1 MPNWCVNQIHVS
13 GPDALDVQRLMTEPQ
28 TLLHYDATK
37 AAVKMFLAGVGGLLK
52 PTVPM
57 SFDVYPELIAGIGES
72 NTANHAFD
80 AFVMLLNQKP
90 QLTPEI
96 CLVILTLFEQ
106 TGLKQRYWGN
116 LPVAARKKISP
127 LLKNSAYNCA
137 YDWLGIYFRCVSLDV
152 LWAKLDVFE
161 PVLPSSFSLSSLC
174 PPNLLSQINGFNGH
188 LLPGI
193 SSGYN
198 DNCDRLGTKW
208 EMVDVD
214 VVESN
219 DGFVKLEFDTA
230 WSPAIPP
237 MAELAARFP
246 ESVFTHYFVEIGCSF
261 CGYVSYEDGIVQE
274 DRDDSLVFS
283 DEENDEGYH
292 DLVGPDY
299 LIENFDRY
307 GG

>member
-57 SFDVYPELIAGIGES
+57 RFDVYPELIAGIGES
-72 NTANHAFD
+72 NIANHAFD

-90 QLTPEI
+90 KLTPEI

-127 LLKNSAYNCA
+127 LLKNSAY
-137 YDWLGIYFRCVSLDV
+137 DWSGIYFRRLPLDV
-152 LWAKLDVFE
+152 LWAKLDVSE
-161 PVLPSSFSLSSLC
+161 PVLHRSFSLSSLC

-188 LLPGI
+188 LLSLVP
-193 SSGYN
+193 SGYD
-198 DNCDRLGTKW
+198 DNCERLGTKW
-208 EMVDVD
+208 EMVDVN
-214 VVESN
+214 VIESS

-237 MAELAARFP
+237 IEELATRFP
-246 ESVFTHYFVEIGCSF
+246 ESVFTHYFAECGCAF
-261 CGYVSYEDGIVQE
+261 CGYVLYEDGSIQE
-274 DRDDSLVFS
+274 QCWDDLVFS
-283 DEENDEGYH
+283 DEENEEGYH
-292 DLVGPDY
+292 DVVGPDY
-299 LIENFDRY
+299 IMENFEQY